1 MLRAASI
8 ALLCLLQTP
17 LLSGQTAGRPA
28 YNVVLINSSV
38 DVFTIELPPH
48 SHSQLRQNVHDV
60 ILIALEASDLTVV
73 NKEKQ
78 RDQLQF
84 NDGDVRVLPSYTVDS
99 LLNETGRDFRGVVVE
114 LKSRGL
120 EPTGCGCSGKIERAI
135 CGCEPQH
142 LPELWPV
149 LHGRDSSR

>member
-99 LLNETGRDFRGVVVE
+99 
-114 LKSRGL
+114 
-120 EPTGCGCSGKIERAI
+120 
-135 CGCEPQH
+135 
-142 LPELWPV
+142 
-149 LHGRDSSR
+149 